1 MATKKVHAENT
12 KEYIINAEVDGFNY
26 TQDFVGR
33 DPNKEEFGTSPTGLL
48 LASLSGCYLMTA
60 RSFFNKNDIESS
72 TLDTDISGD
81 FIHSD
86 EEGWKVEAE
95 VVLTTSAKL
104 NDEQEENL
112 KQFIDRFCKV
122 SSVLSHGNTIN
133 FTIEKV

>member
-60 RSFFNKNDIESS
+60 RSFFNKNGIESS